1 MNSVSKSVGLIT
13 IGESPRPDIIDEIR
27 PIIGFDV
34 RILECGALDGLSID
48 EIKSLEPRPGDY
60 VLVTRLRSGVQV
72 KLSRDKIIGKMQKCI
87 NRLEDNVDVIGLLC
101 TGDFPELKS
110 RKLMIEPSK
119 LIMNVVASLSGMRR
133 LGVIVHDKEQVGLE
147 EGRWSRVVSE
157 VVVVPVS
164 AYLGTDYDFKRAAA
178 ELRNTDLI
186 ILDSLGY
193 NTRMANI
200 VREVARKPVL
210 LPRVLMAHVLRTL
223 IA

>member
-1 MNSVSKSVGLIT
+1 MDPVSKSVGFIT
-13 IGESPRPDIIDEIR
+13 IGESPRPDIVDEIR
-27 PIIGFDV
+27 PIVGFDA
-34 RILECGALDGLSID
+34 RILECGALDGLSIN

-72 KLSRDKIIGKMQKCI
+72 KLSRNKIISRIQECI
-87 NRLEDNVDVIGLLC
+87 NRLEDHVDVIGLLC

-110 RKLMIEPSK
+110 KKLMIEPSK
-119 LIMNVVASLSGMRR
+119 LIMNVVASLSGVRR

-147 EGRWSRVVSE
+147 ESRWARVVGE

-164 AYLGTDYDFKRAAA
+164 AYLGTDDDFRKAAV
-178 ELRNTDLI
+178 ELRKTDLV

-193 NTRMANI
+193 NTRMASI

-210 LPRVLMAHVLRTL
+210 LPRIIMAHVLRAL
-223 IA
+223 IT